1 MQNYIKIN
9 IIIQYKVDICV
20 ATLTLKYFR
29 VILKST
35 HDQVCIDFTVK
46 LIVWDISL
54 TNFLGKW

>member
-1 MQNYIKIN
+1 MKNYIKIN

-46 LIVWDISL
+46 LIV
-54 TNFLGKW
+54 